1 MIRSVAEDT
10 VNGRPSE
17 MKLPA
22 ALLGGIS
29 VSLQQTAGYSGDGE
43 QSEYICASSVGEAEK
58 RGMES

>member
-1 MIRSVAEDT
+1 